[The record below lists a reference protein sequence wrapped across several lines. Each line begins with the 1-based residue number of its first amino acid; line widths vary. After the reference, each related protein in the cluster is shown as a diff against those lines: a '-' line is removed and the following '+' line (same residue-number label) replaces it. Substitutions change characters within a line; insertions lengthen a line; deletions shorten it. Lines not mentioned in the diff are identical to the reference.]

1 MGNWVIST
9 FRRLG
14 WRLEIVKKIHQKV
27 FAALPKR
34 WIVERT
40 FGWFN
45 LYRRLSKDYEYSTKS
60 AEAMIQITMIH
71 IMLKKLSK

>member
-1 MGNWVIST
+1 MRDWVRST
-9 FRRLG
+9 FRHLG
-14 WRLEIVKKIHQKV
+14 WRLEIVSRIHKKA

-40 FGWFN
+40 FGWLK

-60 AEAMIQITMIH
+60 AETMIQVAMIH
-71 IMLKKLSK
+71 IILKKLNK